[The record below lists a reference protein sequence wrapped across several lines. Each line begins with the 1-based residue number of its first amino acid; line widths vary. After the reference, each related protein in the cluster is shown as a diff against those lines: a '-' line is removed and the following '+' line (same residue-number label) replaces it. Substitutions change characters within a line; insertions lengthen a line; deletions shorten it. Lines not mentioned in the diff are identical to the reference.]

1 MRLSRWG
8 AFLLSAS
15 MPCAAIAQDASPV
28 AAAQGDAA
36 GNAASG
42 TRTLTP
48 DVFTPFNPITAF
60 DMVERIPGFSIEQGE
75 GRRGFGENA
84 GNVLIDGDRPSTKS
98 DDISTLLK
106 RIPASE
112 VQRIEV
118 TEAAGA
124 DAETQGKGQVVN
136 VVRKVSSKL
145 SGTASAT
152 LLVGKR
158 YGFVP
163 FGSTSATL
171 RRGPTSY
178 EINLSSDAGRS
189 RYFGPEDFRDGSA
202 QLIERRFYQG
212 RGTFD
217 EFSIGGAIKTRIGA
231 AKVNVNGK
239 YELETGIDRR
249 LGTYTNPSSAIIGSE
264 RLFTDQP
271 ITDSSFELG
280 MDIEF
285 PLAPKLSTKLVG
297 LYQSGTESTD
307 AFIETIRVGQPL
319 SLFETSSRNKPSE
332 AVFRVQND
340 WTSFSGHAVQFGAE
354 LAFNRLDASFAA
366 SSLSGGTATLFPASN
381 VLVKE
386 TRIEP
391 FLSDTWSIS
400 PKWKLEGGA
409 ILEFSTLTLT
419 GDSSAKRSFQFIKP
433 RLIATWTA
441 SKVTT
446 VELRVVRQVAQLD
459 FNDYATTVDL
469 GQGNQVDAGNQDL
482 VPEKITEFAA
492 VLRQKFLD
500 RGSIQLTAS
509 YQQVSDTQDLVLI
522 TTRDAAGA
530 ITGRFDGAGNI
541 GKSKRWNA
549 ELEITLPFDW
559 LTKPIGLSGIELKYV
574 GHYHGSK
581 LTDPVT
587 GQNRRVSYRPQWHQ
601 SWDLRHDIKGSG
613 FVWGLSWQESATNNA
628 YFFNLYR
635 RQKSGS
641 EVSAFVE
648 YNKFKLGTVR
658 VEGFNLTGAKLVRD
672 RFFYTDTRASNTLN
686 QIINRV
692 RTTDPAVQISLSG
705 KF

>member
-15 MPCAAIAQDASPV
+15 MPCAAIAQDAAPV

-48 DVFTPFNPITAF
+48 DFFTPFNPITAL
-60 DMVERIPGFSIEQGE
+60 DMVERIPGFSIEKGE

-98 DDISTLLK
+98 DEISTLLK

-124 DAETQGKGQVVN
+124 DGETQGKGQVVN

-171 RRGPTSY
+171 RRGKTSY
-178 EINLSSDAGRS
+178 EINLASEAGRF
-189 RYFGPEDFRDGSA
+189 RGYGPEDFRDGAA

-249 LGTYTNPSSAIIGSE
+249 LGTYTDPSSAIIGSE
-264 RLFTDQP
+264 RLFTDEP
-271 ITDSSFELG
+271 ISDSSFELG
-280 MDIEF
+280 ADIEF

-340 WTSFSGHAVQFGAE
+340 WTGFSGHAVQFGAE
-354 LAFNRLDASFAA
+354 LAFNQLCCKQFKRGHRDT
-366 SSLSGGTATLFPASN
+366 LSCFQCPGQRNPDRALSVRHMVDQPE
-381 VLVKE
+381 VE
-386 TRIEP
+386 T
-391 FLSDTWSIS
+391 
-400 PKWKLEGGA
+400 
-409 ILEFSTLTLT
+409 
-419 GDSSAKRSFQFIKP
+419 
-433 RLIATWTA
+433 
-441 SKVTT
+441 
-446 VELRVVRQVAQLD
+446 
-459 FNDYATTVDL
+459 
-469 GQGNQVDAGNQDL
+469 
-482 VPEKITEFAA
+482 
-492 VLRQKFLD
+492 
-500 RGSIQLTAS
+500 
-509 YQQVSDTQDLVLI
+509 
-522 TTRDAAGA
+522 
-530 ITGRFDGAGNI
+530 
-541 GKSKRWNA
+541 
-549 ELEITLPFDW
+549 
-559 LTKPIGLSGIELKYV
+559 
-574 GHYHGSK
+574 
-581 LTDPVT
+581 
-587 GQNRRVSYRPQWHQ
+587 
-601 SWDLRHDIKGSG
+601 
-613 FVWGLSWQESATNNA
+613 
-628 YFFNLYR
+628 
-635 RQKSGS
+635 
-641 EVSAFVE
+641 
-648 YNKFKLGTVR
+648 
-658 VEGFNLTGAKLVRD
+658 
-672 RFFYTDTRASNTLN
+672 
-686 QIINRV
+686 
-692 RTTDPAVQISLSG
+692 
-705 KF
+705 